1 MFNKQE
7 ILQLLSANYLTLKK
21 FGVKKIG
28 LFGSFSRNEQ
38 TKDSDI
44 DFLIE
49 FLPKQKSFDNYMDLY
64 FYLKTLFNKEID
76 LKTVK
81 SLPQN
86 RNFTQNVLNEVE
98 YATF

>member
-1 MFNKQE
+1 MLNKQE
-7 ILQLLSANYLTLKK
+7 ILQQLSINYKTLKK

-28 LFGSFSRNEQ
+28 VFGSFSRNEQ
-38 TKDSDI
+38 TQNSDI

-49 FLPKQKSFDNYMDLY
+49 FFPKQKNFDNYMDLY

-76 LKTVK
+76 IKTIK
-81 SLPQN
+81 SLPIN

-98 YATF
+98 YAAF

>member
-1 MFNKQE
+1 MLNKQE
-7 ILQLLSANYLTLKK
+7 ILQVLSSNYLILRK

-38 TKDSDI
+38 REDSDI

-49 FLPKQKSFDNYMDLY
+49 FLPEKKSFDNYMDLY

-86 RNFTQNVLNEVE
+86 RYFTENVLNEIE